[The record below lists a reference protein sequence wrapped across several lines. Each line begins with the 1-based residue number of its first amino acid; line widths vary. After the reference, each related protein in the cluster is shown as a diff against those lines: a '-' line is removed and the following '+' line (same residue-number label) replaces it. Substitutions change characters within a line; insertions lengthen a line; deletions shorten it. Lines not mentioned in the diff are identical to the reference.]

1 MDKPI
6 LIPRLFTKIV
16 ERTSLKLVNSLR
28 DVDEAITGIHYIY
41 GHPLEVL
48 NTLMLMSGD
57 ADLRFK
63 KYPLI
68 TLFLDIKET
77 SSPGFYSEADLHF
90 LIITGTNPNYTAPQR
105 EDFSFTPILHPI
117 YGEFIEQIR
126 KSGLFSFEGSTPKPY
141 ERFDRLFWGKEGLY
155 GVEGNIFN
163 DNIDAIEFKIRLK
176 VKTQNC

>member
-57 ADLRFK
+57 
-63 KYPLI
+63 
-68 TLFLDIKET
+68 
-77 SSPGFYSEADLHF
+77 ADLHF